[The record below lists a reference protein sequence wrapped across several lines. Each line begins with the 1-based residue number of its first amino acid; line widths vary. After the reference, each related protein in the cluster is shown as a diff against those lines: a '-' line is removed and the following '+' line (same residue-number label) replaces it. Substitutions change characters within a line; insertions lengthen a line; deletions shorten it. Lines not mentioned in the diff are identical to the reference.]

1 MNKTSIKAMAERVIT
16 VSAPSEVKNH
26 IPNIGGIIAEACLKE
41 RGFYTCTFG
50 GVKTF
55 VEVVK

>member
-1 MNKTSIKAMAERVIT
+1 MAERVIT